1 LEENQRH
8 GMELLGP
15 LVSNPLLDAYV
26 CAMVDYNVQVMLY
39 MKFIWPSEV
48 MKLNEDLEQ
57 FMGQFSLN
65 GLKSNKSN

>member
-1 LEENQRH
+1 MEANQRH

-15 LVSNPLLDAYV
+15 LVNNSFTEAYIGGI
-26 CAMVDYNVQVMLY
+26 VDYNVQLMLY

-48 MKLNEDLEQ
+48 MKLNQDLEQ